1 MSHYARL
8 QEIRSDWMS
17 PKTISPWLEH
27 YKGFQ
32 NVRVLPTK
40 ERSPEVVWRAFYASV
55 YFPGPFDARWPDVS
69 SFA

>member
-1 MSHYARL
+1 M
-8 QEIRSDWMS
+8 
-17 PKTISPWLEH
+17 SPWLEH

-40 ERSPEVVWRAFYASV
+40 ERTRDMVWRAFYASV
-55 YFPGPFDARWPDVS
+55 YFPGPFDARCRGVS